1 MLIIINIKMV
11 IKGRWRYEGNRHTR
25 KSSLTFVFE
34 ALVIFFC
41 SNFIVSWPAGRFAM
55 FGMFIG
61 GLMLWWRLFS
71 EFRELNWD
79 GEPPA
84 NVTASL
90 TGGGV
95 SVSGKVTSGSV
106 RSVSSGPLPSLQNA
120 IKRIYEYILIFREFD
135 YTQN

>member
-1 MLIIINIKMV
+1 VN
-11 IKGRWRYEGNRHTR
+11 TR

-55 FGMFIG
+55 FGIFIG
-61 GLMLWWRLFS
+61 GLILWWRLFS

-106 RSVSSGPLPSLQNA
+106 RSVSSGPLPCHKKNLWATLAYIFLFLENSVIRK
-120 IKRIYEYILIFREFD
+120 IKWWYFIMFKDKTFSD
-135 YTQN
+135 